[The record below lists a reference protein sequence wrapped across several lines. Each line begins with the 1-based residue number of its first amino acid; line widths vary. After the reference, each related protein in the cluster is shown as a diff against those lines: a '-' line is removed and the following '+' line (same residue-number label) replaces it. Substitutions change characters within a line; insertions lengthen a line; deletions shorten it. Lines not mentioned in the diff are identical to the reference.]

1 MIIESILVSAMF
13 GCFFLFLLTG
23 VPVAWALSATGFL
36 FALIGYVLVE
46 YFQSEIWFTWQGTIG
61 SLDARVYG
69 LLANELLVALPM
81 FIFMGIMLDR
91 SGVAEKLMNSLT
103 GLFSKL
109 KGGYAVSVVIVGILL
124 AASTGIVGASV
135 VLLGV
140 LSIGPMLAQKYNKG
154 LAVGTASAVGVLGVI
169 IPPSIML
176 VLLADRLA
184 TPEASVGRLFMG
196 AVVPGLLLGTFYII
210 YIVVSAYVRPNF
222 APSHNTSQ
230 KFSVRYLRGLFW
242 AVLPALGLIFCVLG
256 SIVAGVAT
264 TTEASAIGAAGA
276 IVLAAFNGQLNIGV
290 VSAALHQTSRTIAFI
305 FGIFLGATVF
315 ASVLR
320 GMGGDDVI
328 RNLIIGLPFGETGIV
343 VCVLLLTFILGFFLD
358 WIEITLIILPLVAP
372 TVFSLGVDPV
382 WFAVLFAL
390 CLQTSF
396 LTPPVGPALFY
407 VKGVCPPSVRTRDIY
422 AGVMP
427 FVFIQL
433 TVLVLVFVLT
443 DLATWLPEFVHD

>member
-196 AVVPGLLLGTFYII
+196 AVVPGLLLGTFYIS

-264 TTEASAIGAAGA
+264 T
-276 IVLAAFNGQLNIGV
+276 LRLP
-290 VSAALHQTSRTIAFI
+290 L
-305 FGIFLGATVF
+305 
-315 ASVLR
+315 SVL
-320 GMGGDDVI
+320 
-328 RNLIIGLPFGETGIV
+328 LE
-343 VCVLLLTFILGFFLD
+343 LLCSQHSMD
-358 WIEITLIILPLVAP
+358 N
-372 TVFSLGVDPV
+372 
-382 WFAVLFAL
+382 
-390 CLQTSF
+390 
-396 LTPPVGPALFY
+396 
-407 VKGVCPPSVRTRDIY
+407 
-422 AGVMP
+422 
-427 FVFIQL
+427 
-433 TVLVLVFVLT
+433 
-443 DLATWLPEFVHD
+443 

>member
-264 TTEASAIGAAGA
+264 T
-276 IVLAAFNGQLNIGV
+276 LRLP
-290 VSAALHQTSRTIAFI
+290 L
-305 FGIFLGATVF
+305 
-315 ASVLR
+315 SVL
-320 GMGGDDVI
+320 
-328 RNLIIGLPFGETGIV
+328 LE
-343 VCVLLLTFILGFFLD
+343 LLCSQHSMD
-358 WIEITLIILPLVAP
+358 N
-372 TVFSLGVDPV
+372 
-382 WFAVLFAL
+382 
-390 CLQTSF
+390 
-396 LTPPVGPALFY
+396 
-407 VKGVCPPSVRTRDIY
+407 
-422 AGVMP
+422 
-427 FVFIQL
+427 
-433 TVLVLVFVLT
+433 
-443 DLATWLPEFVHD
+443 